1 MSAVKTAAPP
11 APAPT
16 DNDDAAEPASNPG
29 WLRRLADEDLALIVT
44 PLMILTFIGGLAL
57 YVGLQDLSSTDE
69 RALAPVL
76 LRNQIV
82 EHIALTAWST
92 FFVILAAIPAGIAV
106 TRPSM
111 RRFTPYVMAAANSGQ
126 AVPAYGLLVL
136 LVVILSTG
144 FRTAVLALI
153 VYSVLPVLRNTM
165 VGLDQVDRATIEAAR
180 GMGMTPRQVLRRIEL
195 PLAVPVILAGVRTA
209 LIINVGT
216 ASLAFLIG
224 AGGLGETINSGL
236 KLQRDVVILVGA
248 SLTAVLAL
256 TIDWGAALLERRLR
270 PKGLKA

>member
-1 MSAVKTAAPP
+1 MSDQRHGPDRP
-11 APAPT
+11 AE
-16 DNDDAAEPASNPG
+16 DATGGGATS
-29 WLRRLADEDLALIVT
+29 WLRQVAREDLDLLVTPVLIVV
-44 PLMILTFIGGLAL
+44 FLAL
-57 YVGLQDLSSTDE
+57 LVGFVGLQELSSTDE
-69 RALAPVL
+69 KALAPEL
-76 LRNQIV
+76 LRQQLA
-82 EHIALTAWST
+82 EHVALTAWST
-92 FFVILAAIPAGIAV
+92 TFVILLAVPAGIMV

-111 RRFTPYVMAAANSGQ
+111 RRYSGYVMAAANSGQ

-144 FRTAVLALI
+144 FRTGVIALI

-180 GMGMTPRQVLRRIEL
+180 GMGMTTRQVLRRIEL
-195 PLAVPVILAGVRTA
+195 PLAVPVILAGIRTA

-216 ASLAFLIG
+216 AALGFLIG

-248 SLTAVLAL
+248 SMTALLAL
-256 TIDWGAALLERRLR
+256 TIDWIAGMVERRLR
-270 PKGLKA
+270 PSGLRAGPSAA